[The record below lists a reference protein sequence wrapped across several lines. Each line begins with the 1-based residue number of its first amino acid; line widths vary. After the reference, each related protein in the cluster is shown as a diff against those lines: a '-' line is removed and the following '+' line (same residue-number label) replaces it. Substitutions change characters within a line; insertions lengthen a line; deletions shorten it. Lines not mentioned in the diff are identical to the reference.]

1 MLKSKTQV
9 ALFACMYSETSPV
22 TYETQATGCYTE
34 VTFLQDKFMKLHI
47 YIV

>member
-22 TYETQATGCYTE
+22 TYGTQATGCYTK
-34 VTFLQDKFMKLHI
+34 VTLQDKFIKLHI